1 MIARV
6 EDIVI
11 GPASASDVATIKQ
24 ILETSKL
31 PVAGVDDHWRTFLIA
46 RDGDKVVGCGGA
58 EAYRV
63 AALIRSIA
71 VLPEYQKHGLGRK
84 LVRQLLD
91 RLSAR
96 GLREFYLLTTTAE
109 EYFKKRGFKRCERE
123 EVHPQLL
130 ASREFQDACPESAVC
145 MRLVMMT

>member
-1 MIARV
+1 MPDDEIGIAPAIAA
-6 EDIVI
+6 DIDAI
-11 GPASASDVATIKQ
+11 KSLLSAND
-24 ILETSKL
+24 L
-31 PVAGVDDHWRTFLIA
+31 PTAGVDEHWQTFVVAKDQQTL
-46 RDGDKVVGCGGA
+46 VGCGGS
-58 EAYRV
+58 ETYQF

-71 VLPEYQKHGLGRK
+71 VHPDYRKHGLGRR

-109 EYFKKRGFKRCERE
+109 GFFKKRGFKTIERD

-130 ASREFQDACPESAVC
+130 ASRELQDACPSTAVC
-145 MRLVMMT
+145 MRMVMLS